1 MAKIDPVDDDV
12 TPDTVP
18 ASGWRRLLRALFR
31 RRRQVELTPFQRC
44 LAVHILSA
52 RPRGGFS

>member
-1 MAKIDPVDDDV
+1 MAKIDLVDDEA
-12 TPDTVP
+12 TPETT
-18 ASGWRRLLRALFR
+18 AAGWQRLLRALVWW
-31 RRRQVELTPFQRC
+31 RRQPELTPFQRC

>member
-12 TPDTVP
+12 APEKTP
-18 ASGWRRLLRALFR
+18 ASVWVRLFRALFR
-31 RRRQVELTPFQRC
+31 RRQPELTPFQRC
-44 LAVHILSA
+44 LAVHILSS